1 MVFFKSWKQKTRK
14 KRDFLENGKINQL
27 KIHFFENAQKR
38 EKYTTKKGNNTKKTK
53 EKKTSFWKSEKN
65 KNTKPLKKCKKKK
78 KKGPFQKNQKN

>member
-1 MVFFKSWKQKTRK
+1 MSNPVNKKQEK
-14 KRDFLENGKINQL
+14 KREFLENGKINQL

-53 EKKTSFWKSEKN
+53 EKKLVFENLKKI
-65 KNTKPLKKCKKKK
+65 KNTKPFKKYKKMK